1 MLQCKPGAPESVT
14 HKEQNRR
21 LAFSASRDWK
31 TNLSIVRVPTPAG
44 MFCLIKSLRETED
57 YLITSNCSLSSYLPV
72 CQLDPL
78 AAKAL
83 QIPAGGFYMSRL
95 INVTCFRGERE
106 EDVWCSRAS
115 LWMLMNL
122 SRGRTH
128 VRVQW
133 KWHGVYCFALRS
145 L

>member
-1 MLQCKPGAPESVT
+1 MLAWSSRVSDPQRTKQKTRFFCVAWLKNKFVDRAYHNTSGHVLPNKVPPR
-14 HKEQNRR
+14 NWR
-21 LAFSASRDWK
+21 L
-31 TNLSIVRVPTPAG
+31 
-44 MFCLIKSLRETED
+44 
-57 YLITSNCSLSSYLPV
+57 SNNVQLLFIFLPSYLPV

-78 AAKAL
+78 AAKAQ